1 MHMGQEHDLEQELG
15 YAFRDRKIFEE
26 ALTHASYANENG
38 CVCNERLEF
47 LGDAVLELCVSEILY
62 SSRGGLDEGG
72 LSKARSQLVRKTT
85 LALWAR
91 AIRLPE
97 ALRLGRGLEG
107 QGGRGNQSIMADAM
121 EAVLGAVFLDG
132 GYEASM
138 DVVTSLLYRMEQI
151 ISPGGGE
158 ADVKDAKSALQE
170 MLQAE
175 GDKPPAYR
183 LTKRTGPDHA
193 AIYEVEAS
201 SSDGRVLAIGRGSSI
216 KTAEFA
222 AAKQAFIALS
232 ERERVRKR
240 GRRRA
245 C

>member
-1 MHMGQEHDLEQELG
+1 MGYEHDLERELG
-15 YAFRDRKIFEE
+15 YAFRDRGIFEE

-62 SSRGGLDEGG
+62 SSRGDLDEGG

-85 LALWAR
+85 LASWAR
-91 AIRLPE
+91 AIRLSE
-97 ALRLGRGLEG
+97 MLRLGRGLEC

-132 GYEASM
+132 GYEASIN
-138 DVVTSLLYRMEQI
+138 VVTGLLYRIEQTVA
-151 ISPGGGE
+151 SDGGE
-158 ADVKDAKSALQE
+158 ADIKDAKSALQE

-183 LTKRTGPDHA
+183 LTRRTGPDHA

-201 SSDGRVLAIGRGSSI
+201 SSDGRVLATGRGSSI

-232 ERERVRKR
+232 GRKR
-240 GRRRA
+240 GRRR
-245 C
+245 

>member
-1 MHMGQEHDLEQELG
+1 MGYEHDLERELG
-15 YAFRDRKIFEE
+15 YAFRDRGIFEE

-62 SSRGGLDEGG
+62 SSRGDMDEGG

-85 LALWAR
+85 LASWAR
-91 AIRLPE
+91 AIRLSE
-97 ALRLGRGLEG
+97 MLRLGRGLEC

-138 DVVTSLLYRMEQI
+138 NVVTGLLYRIERTVA
-151 ISPGGGE
+151 SGDGE
-158 ADVKDAKSALQE
+158 ADIKDAKSALQE

-183 LTKRTGPDHA
+183 LTRRTGPDHA

-201 SSDGRVLAIGRGSSI
+201 SSDGRVLATGRGSSI

-232 ERERVRKR
+232 GRKR
-240 GRRRA
+240 GRRR
-245 C
+245 

>member
-1 MHMGQEHDLEQELG
+1 MGHEQYLERELG
-15 YAFRDRKIFEE
+15 YAFRDRELFEE

-38 CVCNERLEF
+38 RGCNERLEF

-62 SSRGGLDEGG
+62 SSRDDLDEGG
-72 LSKARSQLVRKTT
+72 LSKTRSQLVRKTT
-85 LALWAR
+85 LASLAR

-97 ALRLGRGLEG
+97 TLRLGRGLEC

-132 GYEASM
+132 GYEAAM
-138 DVVTSLLYRMEQI
+138 NVVTGLLYRMEQTV
-151 ISPGGGE
+151 SPGGSE
-158 ADVKDAKSALQE
+158 AEVKDAKSALQE

-175 GDKPPAYR
+175 GDKPPVYR
-183 LTKRTGPDHA
+183 LAKRTGPDHA
-193 AIYEVEAS
+193 ATYEVEAT
-201 SSDGRVLAIGRGSSI
+201 SSDGRVLAVGRGGSI

-232 ERERVRKR
+232 GRKR
-240 GRRRA
+240 GRRR
-245 C
+245 

>member
-1 MHMGQEHDLEQELG
+1 MGYEHDLERELG
-15 YAFRDRKIFEE
+15 YAFRDRGIFEE

-62 SSRGGLDEGG
+62 SSRGDLDEGG

-85 LALWAR
+85 LASWAR
-91 AIRLPE
+91 AIRLPVM
-97 ALRLGRGLEG
+97 LRLGRGLEG

-132 GYEASM
+132 GYEASIN
-138 DVVTSLLYRMEQI
+138 VVTGLLYRIEQTVA
-151 ISPGGGE
+151 SDGGE
-158 ADVKDAKSALQE
+158 ADIKDAKSALQE

-183 LTKRTGPDHA
+183 LTRRTGPDHA

-201 SSDGRVLAIGRGSSI
+201 SSDGRVLATGRGSSI

-232 ERERVRKR
+232 GRKR
-240 GRRRA
+240 GRRR
-245 C
+245 

>member
-1 MHMGQEHDLEQELG
+1 MRHGHELERELG
-15 YAFRDRKIFEE
+15 YIFRDRKLFEE

-38 CVCNERLEF
+38 CACNERMEF

-62 SSRGGLDEGG
+62 SSRGDLDEGG
-72 LSKARSQLVRKTT
+72 LSLARSRLVRKTT
-85 LALWAR
+85 LASWAG
-91 AIRLPE
+91 AIRLPDM
-97 ALRLGRGLEG
+97 LRIGHGLEC

-138 DVVTSLLYRMEQI
+138 DVVTGLMYRTEQI
-151 ISPGGGE
+151 VYSGGGE

-175 GDKPPAYR
+175 GDKPPVYR
-183 LTKRTGPDHA
+183 LTRRTGPDHA
-193 AIYEVEAS
+193 ATYEVEAS
-201 SSDGRVLAIGRGSSI
+201 SSDGRVLATGKGGSI

-222 AAKQAFIALS
+222 AARQAFVALS
-232 ERERVRKR
+232 ERKRERKR
-240 GRRRA
+240 A
-245 C
+245 L